1 VLGTALDIM
10 TRVRAPRAVFIDHPV
25 GRTFGPP
32 NDRARHEQVLT
43 AALETLP
50 RFSRPGEIVELHC
63 QWNPNGDRAWEN
75 ELRALLLGD

>member
-1 VLGTALDIM
+1 M

-32 NDRARHEQVLT
+32 RDRQRHEHVLT
-43 AALETLP
+43 AAIGALP
-50 RFSRPGEIVELHC
+50 KFSQPGEIVDLNC
-63 QWNPNGDRAWEN
+63 QWDLAGNRAWEG